1 MRDSPK
7 PRSIVAFDRFFWA
20 GMLLSVLEILLGWNE
35 LTARDPGEPQMRAT
49 ISILIIMFFV
59 AAMLLVMVFL
69 RYGIVQRQW
78 RWAKWT
84 YCLLML
90 VSVSLYLGVDLAS
103 EMDAALLASIC
114 GTMLLLAAAC
124 FLFRRDAV
132 AWLAGKAWIDPST
145 FA

>member
-1 MRDSPK
+1 
-7 PRSIVAFDRFFWA
+7 
-20 GMLLSVLEILLGWNE
+20 MLLSALEILLGWNE
-35 LTARDPGEPQMRAT
+35 LTAPDPGEPEMTAT
-49 ISILIIMFFV
+49 ISILIITLIV
-59 AAMLLVMVFL
+59 AATLFVMVFL
-69 RYGIVQRQW
+69 RYGIVERRW

-84 YCLLML
+84 YILLML
-90 VSVSLYLGVDLAS
+90 ISASLYLGVDLAS

-114 GTMLLLAAAC
+114 GTMLLLVAAC